1 MANAS
6 PSFGCCPASPM
17 LIRAELVMAMRERR
31 RRLGLAHSVRQAF
44 TTTRG
49 RMTFVWLA
57 IFAVALT
64 MANIGV
70 YLVVTFTA
78 NRGLDHELRSQAD
91 TVSAG
96 VDVVNGRPVYLPG
109 DLPDETS
116 SGLTVDVA
124 LVGSTGNVLQ
134 APDRPLSDFLVH
146 SLATTTLR
154 TDQPSLV
161 DFYDGRHVHRRAYVV
176 PVRTVQA
183 QSVALVAS
191 TPLAGVESS
200 VSRTIA
206 LVALMSVAVLAGSTA
221 LVYWLIGRALSPVSQ
236 IANLAES
243 LSERDLH
250 RRVDVRAPDDE
261 VGQLVK
267 TFNRM
272 LGRLEGSFAALR
284 SFTADASHEL
294 RTPLTL
300 MATELEY
307 ALTKRRS
314 ARERERALHVLQ
326 DEVQHMTEMIEKLL
340 MLARVD
346 AGQLKP
352 ARQPL
357 DVADFVHETTARW
370 MATAAEKQV
379 TVEVEVPDSGTMS
392 ADPGLTR
399 RILDNLIDNGIRH
412 SPTGSK
418 LRVRAWRDQGRWLLE
433 VSDQGPGIPAEQRGR
448 VFERFGRSDSARA
461 RLGSGGTGLGLPLSL
476 AFARVQGGELSL
488 VERPG
493 WGAVVQAWIPDE
505 GVGGEA
511 STRP

>member
-1 MANAS
+1 
-6 PSFGCCPASPM
+6 
-17 LIRAELVMAMRERR
+17 MRDSRR
-31 RRLGLAHSVRQAF
+31 WLGFAYGVRQAF

-49 RMTFVWLA
+49 RLTFLWLA

-64 MANIGV
+64 MANVGV
-70 YLVVTFTA
+70 YLVVTFRA
-78 NRGLDHELRSQAD
+78 NSGIDEELRIQAAS
-91 TVSAG
+91 VSAG
-96 VDVVNGRPVYLPG
+96 VNVVGGRPTYVPG
-109 DLPDETS
+109 DLPHETS
-116 SGLTVDVA
+116 SGLLVDMA
-124 LVGSTGNVLQ
+124 LVDSTGTVQ
-134 APDRPLSDFLVH
+134 HTQDQPLGDSLVR
-146 SLATTTLR
+146 SLATRALQSG
-154 TDQPSLV
+154 QPSLV
-161 DFYDGRHVHRRAYVV
+161 DFYDARHVHRRAYVV
-176 PVRTVQA
+176 PVPTVQD
-183 QSVALVAS
+183 QSAALVAS
-191 TPLAGVESS
+191 TPLTDMESS
-200 VSRTIA
+200 VSLTIA
-206 LVALMSVAVLAGSTA
+206 LVALLSVAVLAGSTA
-221 LVYWLIGRALSPVSQ
+221 LVHWLIGRVLSPVSQ

-272 LGRLEGSFAALR
+272 LARLEGSFAALR

-314 ARERERALHVLQ
+314 ARERERALRVLQ

-352 ARQPL
+352 AREPV

-370 MATAAEKQV
+370 LATAAEKQV
-379 TVEVEVPDSGTMS
+379 RVEIEVPDSGAML

-399 RILDNLIDNGIRH
+399 RILDNLLDNGIRH
-412 SPTGSK
+412 APTGSR
-418 LRVRAWRDQGRWLLE
+418 LRVCASRDERGWLLE
-433 VSDQGPGIPAEQRGR
+433 VSDQGSGIPYDQRSR

-461 RLGSGGTGLGLPLSL
+461 RGDSGGTGLGLPLSL

-493 WGAVVQAWIPDE
+493 WGAVVQAWIPDQ
-505 GVGGEA
+505 GVDGGPG
-511 STRP
+511 TRP